1 LSGYGHGPEAAE
13 SCYFMTDNPQPLPQL
28 AKVKAYVPGEA
39 PKPGKGPSYKL
50 ASNENPLGAS
60 PRAKQVYAEMAGK
73 LDIYPDGGAHTLKA
87 AIAKKFGLDASRIVV
102 GAGSDEIFLMI
113 GRAYLGPGDEAI
125 STRHAFAIY
134 AIIGEQQGAKVVEI
148 AEKDF
153 TADVD
158 AILKAVTP
166 KTKIVWLANPNNPT
180 GTYLPYD
187 EVKRLHA
194 GLPKHVLLV
203 LDGAYAEFVRRN
215 DYASGIELASEN
227 GNVIMTRT
235 FSKLYGLA
243 GLRLGWGYA
252 PANVVE
258 AIERVRMPFNVNLV
272 AQAVG
277 VAALEDD
284 AFVQKSLEHNDREL
298 PRLISGLRAIG
309 VDVMDSVGNFCVV
322 KFPETKGK
330 TAAEA
335 LAYLK
340 DRGVTVRGLTGYHMP
355 NHLRISVGTAEGND
369 AVMAH
374 LKTFLAG
381 K

>member
-1 LSGYGHGPEAAE
+1 
-13 SCYFMTDNPQPLPQL
+13 MTDKPKPLAQL

-60 PRAKQVYAEMAGK
+60 PKAKAVYAEMGGK
-73 LDIYPDGGAHTLKA
+73 LEIYPDGGAGELKA
-87 AIAKKFGLDASRIVV
+87 AIAKKNGLDPNRIIV
-102 GAGSDEIFLMI
+102 GAGSDEIFLML

-125 STRHAFAIY
+125 STQHAFAIY
-134 AIIGEQQGAKVVEI
+134 AIIGQQQGSAVIEVP
-148 AEKDF
+148 EKNF

-166 KTKIVWLANPNNPT
+166 NTKIVWLANPNNPT

-194 GLPKHVLLV
+194 GLPPSVLLV

-215 DYASGIELASEN
+215 DYASGIELASQFD
-227 GNVIMTRT
+227 NVMLTRT

-243 GLRLGWGYA
+243 GLRLGWAYA
-252 PANVVE
+252 PGHVIDAL
-258 AIERVRMPFNVNLV
+258 ERVRMPFNVNLV

-277 VAALEDD
+277 IAALEDD
-284 AFVQKSLEHNDREL
+284 AFVEESLAHNDAEL
-298 PRLISGLRAIG
+298 PRLIAGLRG
-309 VDVMDSVGNFCVV
+309 LGLEVMDSVGNFCVA

-340 DRGVTVRGLTGYHMP
+340 DRGVTVRGLSGYRMP
-355 NHLRISVGTAEGND
+355 NHLRISVGTVAGND
-369 AVMAH
+369 AALAH
-374 LKTFLAG
+374 LKTFMAG